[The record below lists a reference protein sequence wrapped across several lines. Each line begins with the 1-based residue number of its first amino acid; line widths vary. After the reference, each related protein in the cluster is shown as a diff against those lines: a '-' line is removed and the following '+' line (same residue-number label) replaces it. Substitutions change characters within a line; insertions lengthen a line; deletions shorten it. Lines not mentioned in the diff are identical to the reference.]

1 MSERDPVSPRT
12 NEPSTDEQDVLAK
25 ISEMIATVLEDVGGV
40 DVEIGMDTQFI
51 AHLGMESI
59 DLVVLSTLLHDHY
72 GGRVNFAEFV
82 ADFDLDEL
90 IEMNVGQLV
99 RHVARSLAGTAETT
113 R

>member
-1 MSERDPVSPRT
+1 MSERDPVPST
-12 NEPSTDEQDVLAK
+12 DEPGTDEQDVLAK

-51 AHLGMESI
+51 ADVNLESI

-82 ADFDLDEL
+82 ADLDIDEVIEL
-90 IEMNVGQLV
+90 TVGQLV
-99 RHVARSLAGTAETT
+99 RHVVRSLADTAEPI